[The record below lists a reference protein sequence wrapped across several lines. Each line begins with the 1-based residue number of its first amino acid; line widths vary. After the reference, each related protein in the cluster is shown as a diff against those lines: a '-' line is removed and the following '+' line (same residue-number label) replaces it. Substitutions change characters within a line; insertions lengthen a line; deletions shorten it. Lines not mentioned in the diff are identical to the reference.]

1 MAGLNSLISDTQQ
14 TQTTLPAWY
23 DQAQQNIVQQGT
35 QAAAAAP
42 QLGQTV
48 AQGAINTLQ
57 PGAQNPFT
65 QAQNTLQQI
74 SSGAANPWIV
84 DPQTGNVAP
93 NTQTAMGGLF
103 QAQNQQLNQVLPTL
117 TAPEQAAG
125 IGSGNFG
132 SLRGQTAVDT
142 AKANALANLQAQQM
156 TAALQNQQYGQQAAT
171 NLGNVAGQ
179 GINAAMDVGVAQ
191 QNAPF
196 RSTTNLANLI
206 AGIKA
211 PDTVTS
217 QTQTSPLT
225 QAATLANTLQGT
237 GAAGGLGSLLFGSAA
252 SGSPY
257 LADGKTPNPN
267 YKPAS
272 GGLFGTGGG
281 GNVLSNL
288 FGGSSSSSG
297 SGITTDSSGN
307 ANPGTYPL
315 ADGGTL
321 TINPDG
327 SQSIKGSDG
336 TIQNFVV
343 GGNGQLIS
351 TSAGGPTDNTNLPT
365 IDPSMPKDTS
375 GNIDYSGA
383 GWGTGDG
390 YTPPAP
396 SA

>member
-84 DPQTGNVAP
+84 DPQTGNVSP

-117 TAPEQAAG
+117 TAPTQAAG
-125 IGSGNFG
+125 IGSGQFG

-156 TAALQNQQYGQQAAT
+156 TAALQNQQYGQQAAA

-179 GINAAMDVGVAQ
+179 GITSAMDVGIAQ

-196 RSTTNLANLI
+196 RSATNLANII

-211 PDTVTS
+211 PETVTS

-237 GAAGGLGSLLFGSAA
+237 GAAGGLGSLLFGKSA
-252 SGSPY
+252 SGS
-257 LADGKTPNPN
+257 TP
-267 YKPAS
+267 ATS
-272 GGLFGTGGG
+272 GILGSLYNNIFGSG
-281 GNVLSNL
+281 
-288 FGGSSSSSG
+288 SSSG
-297 SGITTDSSGN
+297 SGLTQTASGGTT
-307 ANPGTYPL
+307 PGTYTL
-315 ADGGTL
+315 ANGGSMTVDANGNQTITNPGQSPQYFNAQGQATDSTFSASNQSMQQGPTPDGGNL
-321 TINPDG
+321 
-327 SQSIKGSDG
+327 SLG
-336 TIQNFVV
+336 TD
-343 GGNGQLIS
+343 
-351 TSAGGPTDNTNLPT
+351 TPTGGPTITG
-365 IDPSMPKDTS
+365 
-375 GNIDYSGA
+375 GNIDTSNLV
-383 GWGTGDG
+383 
-390 YTPPAP
+390 
-396 SA
+396 SE